1 MTTQP
6 DALTDVR
13 RLDLKMAGPSPP
25 TAVKRKA
32 DELEAEVAGVE
43 YGEEKHGSTEKKR
56 MAKRRKKSKGRKK
69 KDNGSKG
76 GNEHKDK
83 KGTSEDVT
91 TEVEEALGE
100 NTQAKGLEDEAVD
113 SNKTGDSNTSGLKP
127 KKDKK
132 KGNKG
137 KKDQMRR
144 QSDHEMP
151 DDKLNGKKRDVKNSP
166 DEENSEK
173 DGKENKKKS
182 TASPSLPPH
191 PEKHHTTPLSSKT
204 ITTPKS
210 LLKKSN
216 NKTPTPRTKTV
227 TFADDAKSTDGDSI
241 ANTVRFP
248 VGIGGRG
255 NIPRLPGSPQPH
267 PALLAQQSSSSSS
280 STTTTT
286 QQGALSPSLN
296 PAEDYHNQ
304 QQNTKP
310 QIAYLLNYYQARSS
324 WKFSKTKQNWII
336 RNIWNLAEF
345 GAEVLQSALWA
356 YVNGLVAQGPKGR
369 LLAEAKEVAKAR
381 REELGAA
388 DAEDDPKYR
397 RAKLVLT
404 ALGDDDIPSE
414 DERDDADGMDVDS
427 DESVYAEGG
436 E

>member
-1 MTTQP
+1 MT
-6 DALTDVR
+6 
-13 RLDLKMAGPSPP
+13 GPSSPS
-25 TAVKRKA
+25 AVKRKA
-32 DELEAEVAGVE
+32 DELEAEVAGVGH
-43 YGEEKHGSTEKKR
+43 GEEEHGNTETKR
-56 MAKRRKKSKGRKK
+56 MAKRRKKNKRKK
-69 KDNGSKG
+69 KGNGSKG

-83 KGTSEDVT
+83 KETSEDVT

-113 SNKTGDSNTSGLKP
+113 SNKTGDSNTSGLGP
-127 KKDKK
+127 KKEGKKGQK
-132 KGNKG
+132 KGNKD
-137 KKDQMRR
+137 KKDQMRK

-151 DDKLNGKKRDVKNSP
+151 DDKLNSKKCDARNPP
-166 DEENSEK
+166 DEENSK
-173 DGKENKKKS
+173 KARKEKKKS
-182 TASPSLPPH
+182 AASPSLSPH
-191 PEKHHTTPLSSKT
+191 PEKHHNTPLSSKT
-204 ITTPKS
+204 VTTPKS

-216 NKTPTPRTKTV
+216 DKTPTPRTKTV

-248 VGIGGRG
+248 LGTGGRS

-267 PALLAQQSSSSSS
+267 PVLLAQQPSSSS
-280 STTTTT
+280 TTTT

-310 QIAYLLNYYQARSS
+310 QITYLLNYYQARSS

-381 REELGAA
+381 REELGAV

-427 DESVYAEGG
+427 DENYVEGG